1 MAVNLLQWLRSKSQ
15 IDFDSQDA
23 ELSQSLGPFVD
34 CTSNQIDG
42 YFEAILPRRAELVKS
57 SALLA
62 EELLSGFPGV
72 TYEQLAV
79 EVSLTNIS
87 LTLAPHITGSILVM
101 ANPVFA
107 CSIEKVYENAKRIHA
122 ITRKLQPSFDLA
134 RLCIKVP
141 ATWEGLQACRQ
152 LRDINIKTLAT
163 TMFTLEQ
170 AILAAEAGCIY
181 VSPFG
186 HELRALLDEKYTD
199 DGPYLNVSLEAQ
211 KYYQTHSYP
220 TRVKAAGLNS
230 VEEVLLLSGVEA
242 ITIPAKVLKS
252 LATTEADEETLKKK
266 SLFNTTEYQTLYLE
280 KVSFIDDE
288 NKYREAFGKRNNGKG
303 QERTTQ
309 AIEIFCEYELKAEE
323 FMRNLRA
330 IQ

>member
-1 MAVNLLQWLRSKSQ
+1 MAVNLLQYLRSNSQ
-15 IDFDSQDA
+15 VDFDSQDV

-42 YFEAILPRRAELVKS
+42 YYEATLPRRAELVKQ
-57 SALLA
+57 SAILA
-62 EELLSGFPGV
+62 EEFTLEFPGV
-72 TYEQLAV
+72 TYEEVAV
-79 EVSLTNIS
+79 EVALTSIA
-87 LTLAPHITGSILVM
+87 LTLAPHITGSIFVM

-107 CSIEKVYENAKRIHA
+107 YSTEKVYENAKRIYA

-152 LRDINIKTLAT
+152 LKDINIKTLAT
-163 TMFTLEQ
+163 TVFTLEQ
-170 AILAAEAGCIY
+170 TILAAEAGCIY

-199 DGPYLNVSLEAQ
+199 DGPYLNVPLEAQ
-211 KYYQTHSYP
+211 KYYQTYSYS

-230 VEEVLLLSGVEA
+230 VEEVLRLSGVEA
-242 ITIPAKVLKS
+242 ITIPADVLKT
-252 LATTEADEETLKKK
+252 LATTEADEESLKKK
-266 SLFNTTEYQTLYLE
+266 SIFNTTEYQTLHLE

-288 NKYREAFGKRNNGKG
+288 DKYRKAFGERDNGKG

-309 AIEIFCEYELKAEE
+309 AIEIFSEYELKAEE
-323 FMRNLRA
+323 VMKNVRSG
-330 IQ
+330 Q